1 MLPQLKEDFFHLER
15 SGKGLD
21 EDSASN
27 GTSRDTD
34 VRLRKVEDIIPETG
48 FEVMLHLREVEI
60 GADTASNQFLGIM
73 EEIKRKVEDGCGDR
87 GIIDS

>member
-1 MLPQLKEDFFHLER
+1 
-15 SGKGLD
+15 
-21 EDSASN
+21 
-27 GTSRDTD
+27 
-34 VRLRKVEDIIPETG
+34 
-48 FEVMLHLREVEI
+48 MLHLREVEI